1 MEASVI
7 PAGRFFPA
15 PLSPFD
21 TEVAVTLA
29 ANARVRGAD
38 RRVVWIA
45 TREEPR
51 LPRFVLV
58 RRGADL
64 VPIVRELERERR
76 VATETLTVMTDAI
89 EDGLSVGRALGVPVT
104 HVSFFAL
111 PTRAT
116 EAGRGDASVLLEPA
130 VGDAAW
136 RTWAAIERSVLVDLR
151 RRPVTEAFVDR
162 SVDFKRRQQRGS
174 PPIRRFVA
182 RDRTGAPVGMIGYA
196 PFESCDFG
204 VGQPG
209 RAARLR
215 DVAIVPEARRR
226 GLGRAMIHAAIEAA
240 IDELGATQVLIAAD
254 REASAS
260 RLYRGLGAR
269 EIGGFAQ
276 LTV

>member
-15 PLSPFD
+15 PSSPFD

-29 ANARVRGAD
+29 ANARVRSFD
-38 RRVVWIA
+38 RRVVWVA

-51 LPRFVLV
+51 QPRFVLV

-64 VPIVRELERERR
+64 RPVIGELERERGQSS
-76 VATETLTVMTDAI
+76 ETLTVFTDSV
-89 EDGLSVGRALGVPVT
+89 EDGQYLGRALTVAVT
-104 HVSFFAL
+104 RISFFAL
-111 PTRAT
+111 SARAL
-116 EAGRGDASVLLEPA
+116 RASPGVVLEPA

-136 RTWAAIERSVLVDLR
+136 RTWAAVERRVLADLR

-182 RDRTGAPVGMIGYA
+182 RDARGEPVGMIGYA
-196 PFESCDFG
+196 PFEACDLG
-204 VGQPG
+204 IGHPG
-209 RAARLR
+209 RVARLR
-215 DVAIVPEARRR
+215 DVAVVPEARRR
-226 GLGRAMIHAAIEAA
+226 GFGRAMIHAAVEAA
-240 IDELGATQVLIAAD
+240 IDELDATQILIAA
-254 REASAS
+254 EHTAPAS

-269 EIGGFAQ
+269 EIGAFAQ

>member
-15 PLSPFD
+15 PASPFD

-51 LPRFVLV
+51 FPRFVLV
-58 RRGADL
+58 RRGADI
-64 VPIVRELERERR
+64 VPVVRELERERR
-76 VATETLTVMTDAI
+76 VATETLTVMTDSV
-89 EDGLSVGRALGVPVT
+89 EDGQAVGRALTVPVT
-104 HVSFFAL
+104 QVSFFAL
-111 PTRAT
+111 PTRSV
-116 EAGRGDASVLLEPA
+116 DASQSDVVLEPA
-130 VGDAAW
+130 VGDAVW
-136 RTWAAIERSVLVDLR
+136 RTWAAVERRVLVDLR
-151 RRPVTEAFVDR
+151 RQPVTEAFVDR

-182 RDRTGAPVGMIGYA
+182 RDRSGDAIGMIGYA
-196 PFESCDFG
+196 PFESCDLG

-226 GLGRAMIHAAIEAA
+226 GLGRAMVRAAVEAA
-240 IDELGATQVLIAAD
+240 IDELGATQVLIATD
-254 REASAS
+254 RDSAGS
-260 RLYRGLGAR
+260 RLYRSLGAR